1 MAEKDGSLHEIE
13 MEGVDTANEKAV
25 KGDDSD
31 GRVDWTPRQV
41 VASIFLSSLYV
52 GK

>member
-1 MAEKDGSLHEIE
+1 MGERESSLHEIE
-13 MEGVDTANEKAV
+13 LGGVDTVNEKAV

-41 VASIFLSSLYV
+41 TASIFLSSLYV